1 MEGKKKGEKER
12 KVDGGG
18 KERKEGESHNAGK
31 NINMI
36 LFLSFFFFYL
46 TFQHLSP

>member
-18 KERKEGESHNAGK
+18 KERKEGEREEAIMLGR
-31 NINMI
+31 I
-36 LFLSFFFFYL
+36 
-46 TFQHLSP
+46 